1 MVLSMGLAAGCVRAR
16 SSSSPLRGGH
26 CPPLAAST
34 SRLEVWLRCSVH
46 VGCGTPLF
54 RRVVGCRRPAR
65 VREGHAEA
73 RRRVAGS
80 ALHRAWRGRQGEA
93 EAAGGCTRCQLVCGG
108 GLPDASIRLAGA
120 SAPAPARLHQRRR
133 RRSSS
138 RRLWPLFL
146 LFSPRGCFAA
156 GSPSAASAA
165 RFRAPPPSLSAS
177 QVSAEAGAGARA
189 GAGAGACVG
198 AIASLSTT
206 ISSVAASPPPA
217 VTAASVAAARARVCV
232 CVCVII
238 VCMFLYRDRHVTPR
252 VLSRYPGMI

>member
-1 MVLSMGLAAGCVRAR
+1 MTTANESKLGGARGGHRGPIVLRVAAARVLPLLPVAARGARLVLSMGLAAGCVRAR

-93 EAAGGCTRCQLVCGG
+93 EAAGGCTRCVSWSAEAGCQTQAPASPALPHRLPPVSISAAVVAPH
-108 GLPDASIRLAGA
+108 PDACGPCFCSSRPAAASPPARRPPPPLPA
-120 SAPAPARLHQRRR
+120 SARRR
-133 RRSSS
+133 RRSL
-138 RRLWPLFL
+138 RR
-146 LFSPRGCFAA
+146 R
-156 GSPSAASAA
+156 
-165 RFRAPPPSLSAS
+165 
-177 QVSAEAGAGARA
+177 
-189 GAGAGACVG
+189 
-198 AIASLSTT
+198 
-206 ISSVAASPPPA
+206 
-217 VTAASVAAARARVCV
+217 
-232 CVCVII
+232 
-238 VCMFLYRDRHVTPR
+238 
-252 VLSRYPGMI
+252 

>member
-1 MVLSMGLAAGCVRAR
+1 MTTANESKLGGARGGHRGPIVLRVAAARVLPLLPVAARGARLVLSMGLAAGCVRAR

-93 EAAGGCTRCQLVCGG
+93 EAAGGCTRCV
-108 GLPDASIRLAGA
+108 S
-120 SAPAPARLHQRRR
+120 
-133 RRSSS
+133 
-138 RRLWPLFL
+138 W
-146 LFSPRGCFAA
+146 
-156 GSPSAASAA
+156 
-165 RFRAPPPSLSAS
+165 
-177 QVSAEAGAGARA
+177 SAEAGCQTQASDSPALSHRLPPVPISARARGARLRTCA
-189 GAGAGACVG
+189 LSRRTRVG
-198 AIASLSTT
+198 QCPR
-206 ISSVAASPPPA
+206 AA
-217 VTAASVAAARARVCV
+217 AAARSRPTPARSLPASARESHAS
-232 CVCVII
+232 
-238 VCMFLYRDRHVTPR
+238 F
-252 VLSRYPGMI
+252 

>member
-80 ALHRAWRGRQGEA
+80 ALHRAWRGRRGEA
-93 EAAGGCTRCQLVCGG
+93 EAAGGCTRCCLIRCGG
-108 GLPDASIRLAGA
+108 GSSARGARIAGV
-120 SAPAPARLHQRRR
+120 PTGPH
-133 RRSSS
+133 RRSATS
-138 RRLWPLFL
+138 W
-146 LFSPRGCFAA
+146 
-156 GSPSAASAA
+156 
-165 RFRAPPPSLSAS
+165 
-177 QVSAEAGAGARA
+177 SAEAG
-189 GAGAGACVG
+189 CQTQ
-198 AIASLSTT
+198 ASDSPALPHRLPPVS
-206 ISSVAASPPPA
+206 ISRRPLPPYPPA
-217 VTAASVAAARARVCV
+217 PCQHLHVSRMLISNRSGSRFDQFQLPMTSFVCSCHWPPNRFVTCARRCFRSHA
-232 CVCVII
+232 
-238 VCMFLYRDRHVTPR
+238 T
-252 VLSRYPGMI
+252 

>member
-1 MVLSMGLAAGCVRAR
+1 MVLSVGPAAGCVRAR

-93 EAAGGCTRCQLVCGG
+93 EAAGGCTRCV
-108 GLPDASIRLAGA
+108 S
-120 SAPAPARLHQRRR
+120 
-133 RRSSS
+133 
-138 RRLWPLFL
+138 W
-146 LFSPRGCFAA
+146 
-156 GSPSAASAA
+156 
-165 RFRAPPPSLSAS
+165 
-177 QVSAEAGAGARA
+177 SAEAGCQTQASDSPVLPPAPAASAGAARVWRLPGRPWDARPRRDRRTPLLSAAA
-189 GAGAGACVG
+189 GSVSP
-198 AIASLSTT
+198 ASPH
-206 ISSVAASPPPA
+206 SPPPIA
-217 VTAASVAAARARVCV
+217 RCSAAPLRPSRAARRRDGCRGGDCVIVCV
-232 CVCVII
+232 CI
-238 VCMFLYRDRHVTPR
+238 VCGATRAMRATRARGAST
-252 VLSRYPGMI
+252 

>member
-1 MVLSMGLAAGCVRAR
+1 MTTANESKLGGARGGHRGPIVLRVAAARVLPLLPVAARGARLVLSMGLAAGCVRAR

-54 RRVVGCRRPAR
+54 RRVVGCRRAAR

-120 SAPAPARLHQRRR
+120 FAPAPA
-133 RRSSS
+133 
-138 RRLWPLFL
+138 P
-146 LFSPRGCFAA
+146 
-156 GSPSAASAA
+156 SPSATHRQKDEAPGVL
-165 RFRAPPPSLSAS
+165 PPPKGRRVRQLSPFY
-177 QVSAEAGAGARA
+177 R
-189 GAGAGACVG
+189 
-198 AIASLSTT
+198 
-206 ISSVAASPPPA
+206 SPPPIA
-217 VTAASVAAARARVCV
+217 LCSAAPLLRCVPAAPPGAETAAVAA
-232 CVCVII
+232 I
-238 VCMFLYRDRHVTPR
+238 V
-252 VLSRYPGMI
+252 